1 MLQEGEA
8 VMSNL
13 GTQKISA
20 DYQKSIIYLIKV

>member
-8 VMSNL
+8 VMSNW

-20 DYQKSIIYLIKV
+20 VYQQSTIYLIKI